1 MDIFGLNLNY
11 TMIAIASAFFS
22 AIATI
27 LARPLLKQID
37 SKSIIGINFLTMGVV
52 LLLLSPLFYKF
63 QASAITFAVLIS
75 ISLIDTAANYY
86 YFKTF
91 EKTEA
96 AVAAPLLALSPTF
109 TFIFSW
115 ILLKEGTS
123 IYNLILALLII
134 IITVTSITDFS
145 NFAKTNTATLIPAM
159 IAVLL
164 FGLSAVPAKYLLNN
178 LQVINA
184 PTLYMFRA
192 GFIALF
198 SLLLFGFNITAITV
212 KQYRLIFVRGLFVIA
227 QWILLY
233 YAISRGNTG
242 VSATLANIAPVFV
255 FILAAIFL
263 KEKITWKK
271 MLAALAILI
280 LSLII

>member
-1 MDIFGLNLNY
+1 MGINLNY
-11 TMIAIASAFFS
+11 TIIAIGSAFFS

-37 SKSIIGINFLTMGVV
+37 SKSILGINFLTMGAV
-52 LLLLSPLFYKF
+52 LVLLSPLFYQF
-63 QASAITFAVLIS
+63 HANRLSIILLITV
-75 ISLIDTAANYY
+75 SLIDTAANYY

-96 AVAAPLLALSPTF
+96 GVAAPLLALSPAI

-115 ILLKEGTS
+115 VLLNES
-123 IYNLILALLII
+123 INTTTLLLALLII
-134 IITVTSITDFS
+134 VITIISIADFS
-145 NFAKTNTATLIPAM
+145 NFSKTKTTTLFPALM
-159 IAVLL
+159 AVLL
-164 FGLSAVPAKYLLNN
+164 FGLSAIPAKYLLNN
-178 LQVINA
+178 LQAINA

-198 SLLLFGFNITAITV
+198 SLLLFGFNITAITT
-212 KQYRLIFVRGLFVIA
+212 KQYRLIFFRGLFVIA

-233 YAISRGNTG
+233 YAISQGNTG
-242 VSATLANIAPVFV
+242 VSVTLANIAPIFV
-255 FILAAIFL
+255 FILATLFL

-271 MLAALAILI
+271 IIAGIAILI